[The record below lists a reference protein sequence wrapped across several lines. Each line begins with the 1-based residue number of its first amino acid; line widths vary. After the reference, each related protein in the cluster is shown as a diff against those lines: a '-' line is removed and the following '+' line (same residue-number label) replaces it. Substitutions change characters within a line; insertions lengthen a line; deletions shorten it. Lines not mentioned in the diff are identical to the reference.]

1 MPNQNTQTLRDRM
14 LAVMADVNA
23 QVAEREELVEAIAI
37 ALLTRKNL
45 FILGAPGQ
53 AKSYA
58 INQFRARI
66 TGARQ
71 FERLLSKQTDEEQLF
86 GRVDLSSLIPG
97 SVPRDVLEQDDYCQ
111 RQRSFLRDLMKDIR
125 QSKDPDKTAKAAKL
139 VETVSDQLGAYEKAL
154 GQVNGGEPQVNTS
167 GKIPEADIAFLDE
180 IFKCNDGVLNSL
192 LTALNERK
200 YTNEGRTYPIP
211 TVSFFAASNEIPN
224 FNDPQEKILEALYDR
239 LELKVVTDNIADRD
253 KRLAVL
259 RDKQAGCAGQIAAS
273 ITLDGLEQMQAEVAA
288 IPVPD
293 AANELADDILC
304 QLRKDGIP
312 VSDRKYL
319 NYYPIAQAKAWLSG
333 HAQVESQDLLALKNY
348 LWQKPADRSVV
359 ESTLNRMCVNPM
371 QDKANS
377 VRGMAVDVQTEFEA
391 NCADSSKPNAGSKAL
406 IKLRGELVRLYGEQ
420 RKLVASAQSD
430 SEKALTDGLLADME
444 QISRKA
450 HEAVGFTYTPLEQ
463 LAALQ

>member
-1 MPNQNTQTLRDRM
+1 M

-86 GRVDLSSLIPG
+86 GRIDLSSLLPG
-97 SVPRDVLEQDDYCQ
+97 SVPESVMDGDDVYKNLRFNLKCLVDSLPGQKDTPEIFEMLKNHTGKLETY
-111 RQRSFLRDLMKDIR
+111 R
-125 QSKDPDKTAKAAKL
+125 AAL
-139 VETVSDQLGAYEKAL
+139 AAL
-154 GQVNGGEPQVNTS
+154 HSGEPSVLTS
-167 GKIPEADIAFLDE
+167 GKIPEADIVFLDE

-239 LELKVVTDNIADRD
+239 LELKVATDNITDRD

-259 RDKQAGCAGQIAAS
+259 ADKQAGRSGQIAAS
-273 ITLDGLEQMQAEVAA
+273 ITLDELERMQQEVAD

-319 NYYPIAQAKAWLSG
+319 NYYPIAQARAWLSG
-333 HAQVESQDLLALKNY
+333 HAQVESQDLLVLKNY
-348 LWQKPADRSVV
+348 LWQKPGDRAVV
-359 ESTLNRMCVNPM
+359 EAALNRMCVNPM
-371 QDKANS
+371 QDKVNS
-377 VRGMAVDVQTEFEA
+377 VRAMAMDVQAEFDA
-391 NCADSSKPNAGSKAL
+391 NCADAGKPNAGSKAL

-420 RKLVASAQSD
+420 QKLAASAQSD
-430 SEKALTDGLLADME
+430 SEKVLTDGLLADME